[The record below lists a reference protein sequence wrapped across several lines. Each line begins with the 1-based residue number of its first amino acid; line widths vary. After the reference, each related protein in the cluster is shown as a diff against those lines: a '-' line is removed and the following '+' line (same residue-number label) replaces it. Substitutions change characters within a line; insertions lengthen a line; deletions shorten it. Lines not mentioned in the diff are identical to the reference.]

1 MHTNSTAVFRVKLL
15 SVVLFTLMLPASSL
29 AQQVI
34 YVSPQGND
42 QWSGRQADALPAGDD
57 GPLASVHAAQAKVR
71 DLLKVGQGDAIEVQI
86 RGGRYHLNETL
97 VLGVE
102 DSGTKAKPVTYKAYA
117 DEEPI
122 FSGGV
127 RLTDWKRCTEDP
139 AGTAPAAAGKLW
151 YAELPSG
158 SEGWQI
164 KSLYDTDGL
173 LKRAISGEFMPPN
186 KKREMDFNTQGK
198 TVMKQLRPFDGDPVK
213 PFDRNIYYQNDDL
226 RDWKNIEDIEVVLR
240 NHRWAFNLIPLAS
253 IDVPNKTAV
262 MAVDPTYQPSH
273 KRAFWIENAIDHL
286 DEPGEWVFNSQ
297 QGRVY
302 LWPDKPMDGREII
315 APRLQEFVRVEG
327 VEDGKPAQWIHVEGL
342 SFRHGLRD
350 TFEPGDK
357 GLQHDWEAF
366 DKGNAVLRFRNAEH
380 CTVDRCEFRHSSG
393 TGIRLDQHC
402 QHITV
407 SSNLLEHLGSNGI
420 VLSGYG
426 PGTKDENKHNVITD
440 NYIHHVG
447 ELYWHACGIF
457 VTQSGHNQITHNT
470 VEDVPYNGIV
480 VSGCRPHEF
489 YIQKRVPFRRAWV
502 STIRVD
508 ECEPFIKKALE
519 QRKKSTIAHF
529 LPLVH
534 ARENDISMNEVSRT
548 LLKLGDGNAVY
559 FSAMGE
565 NNRLE
570 RNFLH
575 HNYHVAG
582 TVRLDDNPSYTI
594 IHKNVIMDSERG
606 IGIKGPCKITNN
618 FVIDVAMFLRGD
630 VRLKFSGVDV
640 RPLVECSHN
649 VFFPPKKTEET
660 RGYYVHGRGIKN
672 LPFHDKLPRLESSIY
687 FSENSDAPFV
697 PKADLGTDL
706 MTSKAV
712 SPGEDD
718 VKLLYANPMF
728 DVEAM
733 QRKIFRFR
741 PGSPA
746 EKLGIE
752 PIDLSNVGS
761 TLARKP

>member
-1 MHTNSTAVFRVKLL
+1 MQIYNGFVFIMKFL
-15 SVVLFTLMLPASSL
+15 SVALFTFLLPGSLL

-42 QWSGRQADALPAGDD
+42 QWSGRKADSVPAGND
-57 GPLASVHAAQAKVR
+57 GPLATVAAAQVKVR
-71 DLLKVGQGDAIEVQI
+71 ELLKTQQGEVIEVQI
-86 RGGRYHLNETL
+86 RGGLYRLTETL
-97 VLGVE
+97 VFGLE
-102 DSGTKAKPVTYKAYA
+102 DSGTETHPVTYKAYA
-117 DEEPI
+117 DEKPV

-127 RLTDWKRCTEDP
+127 PLTQWKPCTEDP
-139 AGTAPAAAGKLW
+139 AGTAAAAAGKLW
-151 YAELPSG
+151 YAELPADSD
-158 SEGWQI
+158 GWQI
-164 KSLYDTDGL
+164 KSLYDNDGL

-186 KKREMDFNTQGK
+186 KEREIDFNTQGK
-198 TVMKQLRPFDGDPVK
+198 TYMKKLMPFDGDPVK

-226 RDWKNIEDIEVVLR
+226 RAWENIQDIEVVLR

-253 IDVPNKTAV
+253 IDVPSKTAV

-273 KRAFWIENAIDHL
+273 KRAFWVENAIDHL
-286 DEPGEWVFNSQ
+286 DEPGEWVFNSKRGQ
-297 QGRVY
+297 VY
-302 LWPDKPMDGREII
+302 FWPNKPMDGREII
-315 APRLQEFVRVEG
+315 APRLQEFIRVEG
-327 VEDGKPAQWIHVEGL
+327 VEDGKAAQWIRFEGL
-342 SFRHGLRD
+342 RFRHGLRD

-366 DKGNAVLRFRNAEH
+366 DKGNAVVRFRNAEH
-380 CTVDRCEFRHSSG
+380 CTVDHCEFSHSSG

-402 QHITV
+402 QHVTV

-426 PGTKDENKHNVITD
+426 PGTKDENKHNVVTD
-440 NYIHHVG
+440 NYIHHIG

-457 VTQSGHNQITHNT
+457 VTQSGHNKITHNT
-470 VEDVPYNGIV
+470 IEDVPYNGIV
-480 VSGCRPHEF
+480 ISGCRPHEF
-489 YIQKRVPFRRAWV
+489 YIRKRIPFRRAWV
-502 STIRVD
+502 STIRAA
-508 ECEPFIKKALE
+508 ECEPFIEKALK
-519 QRKKSTIAHF
+519 QKKKSTIAHF

-606 IGIKGPCKITNN
+606 IGIKGPCKLTNN
-618 FVIDVAMFLRGD
+618 FVIDVPMFLRGD

-640 RPLVECSHN
+640 RKLIECSHN
-649 VFFPPKKTEET
+649 IFFPPKQTKET
-660 RGYYVHGRGIKN
+660 RGYYVHGRGIKD

-687 FSENSDAPFV
+687 FSENPDAPFV
-697 PKADLGTDL
+697 PKAELGTDL
-706 MTSKAV
+706 MTSKSV
-712 SPGEDD
+712 TPGEDD
-718 VKLLYANPMF
+718 TKLLYADPMF
-728 DVEAM
+728 DMEAM
-733 QRKIFRFR
+733 KGKIFRFL

-761 TLARKP
+761 SLAR